1 MKDNYE
7 SIPLDL
13 WIMNHPKEEDIRTVF
28 LNMDIALKYIHDHG
42 YCIEV
47 FYPSEIEILNNELDH
62 IQFKK
67 LIELSKD
74 PAVKQTM
81 IEDIFNSALM
91 QIGLYFYSD
100 GLGLTVDQILAHLK
114 PEILKEHFDEYS
126 KVAPE
131 GDIPYYRGV
140 ITRGATVY
148 FSEFALE
155 RRNRELQDLEKQLA
169 EEGEEKEQDKDKS
182 LYLDKTPSNDQIND
196 NIYKQIN
203 GIRDGAFISTLA
215 IPTIIIIVMAI
226 IMIFAWIISIN

>member
-1 MKDNYE
+1 MADNYE

-28 LNMDIALKYIHDHG
+28 LNMDIALKYIHEHG

-74 PAVKQTM
+74 PSIRQNM
-81 IEDIFNSALM
+81 IKEDLFNSALI

-100 GLGLTVDQILAHLK
+100 GLGLSINEILSNLK
-114 PEILKEHFDEYS
+114 PDILKENFDAYS
-126 KVAPE
+126 QVIPS
-131 GDIPYYRGV
+131 GDVPYYRGV
-140 ITRGATVY
+140 ILRGASVY

-155 RRNRELQDLEKQLA
+155 KRNRELQELEKQL
-169 EEGEEKEQDKDKS
+169 ESEGDKNFEPVQVNK
-182 LYLDKTPSNDQIND
+182 KAPSNNRVND

-203 GIRDGAFISTLA
+203 GMKDAAFISTLA
-215 IPTIIIIVMAI
+215 IPTLILIVIVIVIIFVWISSII
-226 IMIFAWIISIN
+226 

>member
-1 MKDNYE
+1 MADNYE

-13 WIMNHPKEEDIRTVF
+13 WITNHPKEEDIRTVF
-28 LNMDIALKYIHDHG
+28 LNMDIALKYIHEHG

-74 PAVKQTM
+74 PSIRQNM
-81 IEDIFNSALM
+81 IKEDLFNSALI

-100 GLGLTVDQILAHLK
+100 GLGLTINEILANLK
-114 PEILKEHFDEYS
+114 PDILKENFDAYS
-126 KVAPE
+126 QVIPS

-140 ITRGATVY
+140 VLRGASVY

-155 RRNRELQDLEKQLA
+155 KSNRELQELEKQLEA
-169 EEGEEKEQDKDKS
+169 EGDKNIENIPVNK
-182 LYLDKTPSNDQIND
+182 KTPSNDRVND

-203 GIRDGAFISTLA
+203 GIKDSAFVSILA
-215 IPTIIIIVMAI
+215 IPTLILIVVVIVIVFVWISSII
-226 IMIFAWIISIN
+226 